1 MRRRE
6 FITLIG
12 ATTIGYPLAARPQG
26 RGRIQGVGV
35 LWHAA
40 NADEEQPYFRILTE
54 GLRELGYIEGRNI
67 ILEHRFPN
75 EIPERFKSMATE
87 LVSLNVDVLVSSGAV
102 ASLALR
108 DATKKIPI
116 VFIFVPDPI
125 GSKLVDSFARP
136 GANVTGLSHF
146 SSDLIAKRL
155 QFLKEIIP
163 GLSRV
168 ALFVNPNAQITEL
181 YIAVTQ
187 AAAAALGLVSQTFE
201 GRSLDELERAFD
213 AMVTTGMQAVMINSD
228 GLAFQGRSIIA
239 KLAIA
244 RRLPLSAYSRETLEA
259 GALMSYGPDYSQL
272 CRRAAVFVDKIL
284 KGAKPSELPVEQ
296 PTKFEFLINL
306 KVAKAL
312 GISVPAGLL
321 ARADEVIE

>member
-1 MRRRE
+1 MQRRK
-6 FITLIG
+6 FITLLGG
-12 ATTIGYPLAARPQG
+12 AALAWPLAVRAQNQS
-26 RGRIQGVGV
+26 RIPRVGV

-40 NADEEQPYFRILTE
+40 NAEEEQPYFRLLAE
-54 GLRELGYIEGRNI
+54 GFRDLGYVEGRNI

-102 ASLALR
+102 ASFALR
-108 DATKKIPI
+108 DATKTIPI
-116 VFIFVPDPI
+116 VFIFVPDPV

-168 ALFVNPNAQITEL
+168 ALFVNPNAQITQL
-181 YIAVTQ
+181 YVAVTQ

-201 GRSLDELERAFD
+201 ARSLDELERAFD
-213 AMVTTGMQAVMINSD
+213 AM
-228 GLAFQGRSIIA
+228 
-239 KLAIA
+239 
-244 RRLPLSAYSRETLEA
+244 
-259 GALMSYGPDYSQL
+259 
-272 CRRAAVFVDKIL
+272 
-284 KGAKPSELPVEQ
+284 
-296 PTKFEFLINL
+296 
-306 KVAKAL
+306 
-312 GISVPAGLL
+312 
-321 ARADEVIE
+321 

>member
-1 MRRRE
+1 MKRRE
-6 FITLIG
+6 FIALVG
-12 ATTIGYPLAARPQG
+12 VATIGYPLAARPQE
-26 RGRIQGVGV
+26 RGRIPRVGV

-40 NADEEQPYFRILTE
+40 NADEEQPYFRVLTE
-54 GLRELGYIEGRNI
+54 GLRELGYVEGGNI

-87 LVSLNVDVLVSSGAV
+87 LVSLNVDCLVSSGAV
-102 ASLALR
+102 ASFALR
-108 DATKKIPI
+108 DATKTIPI
-116 VFIFVPDPI
+116 VFIFVPDPV
-125 GSKLVDSFARP
+125 GSKLVDSFASP

-146 SSDLIAKRL
+146 SSDLIGKRL
-155 QFLKEIIP
+155 QFLKETIP

-168 ALFVNPNAQITEL
+168 ALFVNPNAQITRL

-201 GRSLDELERAFD
+201 ARSLDELERAFD
-213 AMVTTGMQAVMINSD
+213 AMVAAGMQAVMINSD

-244 RRLPLSAYSRETLEA
+244 RHLPLSAYSRETFEA
-259 GALMSYGPDYSQL
+259 GALMSYGPDYNQL

-296 PTKFEFLINL
+296 PTTFEFLINL
-306 KVAKAL
+306 KTAKAL
-312 GISVPAGLL
+312 GLTMPPVFL
-321 ARADEVIE
+321 AQAEVIE

>member
-12 ATTIGYPLAARPQG
+12 AATIGYPLAARPQG

-75 EIPERFKSMATE
+75 EIPERFKNMATE

-108 DATKKIPI
+108 DATKTIPI

-168 ALFVNPNAQITEL
+168 ALFVNPNAQITQL

-201 GRSLDELERAFD
+201 ARSLDELERAFD
-213 AMVTTGMQAVMINSD
+213 AMATAGMQAVIINSD

-259 GALMSYGPDYSQL
+259 GALMSYGPDYNEL

-306 KVAKAL
+306 KTAKAL
-312 GISVPAGLL
+312 GLTVPPSLL
-321 ARADEVIE
+321 AQANEVIE

>member
-12 ATTIGYPLAARPQG
+12 AATIGYPLAARPQG

-75 EIPERFKSMATE
+75 EIPERFKNMATE

-108 DATKKIPI
+108 DATKTIPI

-155 QFLKEIIP
+155 QFLKETIP

-168 ALFVNPNAQITEL
+168 ALFVNPNAQITQL

-187 AAAAALGLVSQTFE
+187 AAAAALELVSQTFE
-201 GRSLDELERAFD
+201 ARSLDELERAFD
-213 AMVTTGMQAVMINSD
+213 AMATAGMQAVMINSD

-259 GALMSYGPDYSQL
+259 GALMSYGPDYNQL

-306 KVAKAL
+306 KIAKAL

>member
-1 MRRRE
+1 
-6 FITLIG
+6 
-12 ATTIGYPLAARPQG
+12 
-26 RGRIQGVGV
+26 
-35 LWHAA
+35 
-40 NADEEQPYFRILTE
+40 
-54 GLRELGYIEGRNI
+54 
-67 ILEHRFPN
+67 
-75 EIPERFKSMATE
+75 MATE
-87 LVSLNVDVLVSSGAV
+87 LVSLNVKVLVSSGAV
-102 ASLALR
+102 ASFALR
-108 DATKKIPI
+108 DATKTIPI
-116 VFIFVPDPI
+116 VFIFVPDPV

-168 ALFVNPNAQITEL
+168 ALLVNPNAQITQL
-181 YIAVTQ
+181 YVAITQ

-201 GRSLDELERAFD
+201 ARSLDELERAFD
-213 AMVTTGMQAVMINSD
+213 AMVATGMQAVMINSD

-272 CRRAAVFVDKIL
+272 CRRAAVVVDKIL

-296 PTKFEFLINL
+296 PTKFNLAINL
-306 KVAKAL
+306 DTAKAL
-312 GISVPAGLL
+312 GINLPTTLVAQ
-321 ARADEVIE
+321 ADEVIE